1 MIKYFPCLFVLLA
14 LISCA
19 QTPRYLAGENTQTI
33 VSTYGMCRITLPS
46 EWIVLETP
54 DAGMTHALN
63 PIQQHYLSMSTQSI
77 FHAYLHGM
85 TSLKEYSRLRTWY
98 VIDHLEDV
106 RLSRAFQTTISGM
119 DAIQLE
125 VEGISEDVPCAFLI
139 TAVEGVQHFHMIIVW
154 APLDVYRKSID
165 LFQEITLTFEEL

>member
-1 MIKYFPCLFVLLA
+1 MIKYFSCFFVLLT

-19 QTPRYLAGENTQTI
+19 QTPRYLEGENTQTI
-33 VSTYGMCRITLPS
+33 VSTNGLCRIRLPF

-77 FHAYLHGM
+77 FHAYLQGM
-85 TSLKEYSRLRTWY
+85 TTLREYFRLRAWY
-98 VIDHLEDV
+98 MIDHLEDV
-106 RLSRAFQTTISGM
+106 SLSRAFQTTINGM

-125 VEGISEDVPCAFLI
+125 LEGISEDVPCAFLI

-165 LFQEITLTFEEL
+165 LFQEITQTFKEI